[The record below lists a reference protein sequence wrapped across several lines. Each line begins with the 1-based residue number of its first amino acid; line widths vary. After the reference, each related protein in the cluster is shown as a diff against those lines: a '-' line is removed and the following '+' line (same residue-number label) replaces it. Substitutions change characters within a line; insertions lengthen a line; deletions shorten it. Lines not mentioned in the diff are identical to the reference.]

1 MKPMRVV
8 AVFGL
13 VSVAGLAAGC
23 KGGPGS
29 ASSGATSI
37 ETKDD
42 SLRIYLGED
51 GRMYKWEQDITAA
64 ICELE
69 KHSTGIPNEDKY
81 CPVENPSGTPPP
93 SYPPAR

>member
-1 MKPMRVV
+1 MKPMRVA

-13 VSVAGLAAGC
+13 VSVGGLAAGC
-23 KGGPGS
+23 KGPS
-29 ASSGATSI
+29 PAPSSGSSI
-37 ETKDD
+37 QTKDED
-42 SLRIYLGED
+42 LRIYLGEN

-69 KHSTGIPNEDKY
+69 KHTSGIPNEDKY

-93 SYPPAR
+93 KYPPAQ